1 MMFRGH
7 LDYFQ
12 KPPLKSRSNTKP
24 GEATALRILITID
37 LFYIYHGWGPAWI
50 KFIEITFCWGP
61 VTYDCMIR
69 DHTTTWFGRC
79 LGWPL
84 DTFFWARR
92 ISWSRLLARVWS
104 GPKVRLCSPHSTK
117 CIRLRTLPFKLN
129 YDTPSPMK
137 SIMSPI
143 LVHFQGPRSGHFH
156 LSSWILQSGTWDM
169 LGIWHYVLRYGGHKR
184 KNEGRVD
191 QNKSSK
197 NVEVS
202 IRQCKEEFLISFCCE
217 SWMII
222 LKWKHYTVYGI

>member
-1 MMFRGH
+1 
-7 LDYFQ
+7 
-12 KPPLKSRSNTKP
+12 
-24 GEATALRILITID
+24 
-37 LFYIYHGWGPAWI
+37 
-50 KFIEITFCWGP
+50 
-61 VTYDCMIR
+61 MIR

-84 DTFFWARR
+84 DTFFWALT
-92 ISWSRLLARVWS
+92 ILWSRLWARVWS
-104 GPKVRLCSPHSTK
+104 GPKVRLRSPHSTK

-137 SIMSPI
+137 SIISPI

-184 KNEGRVD
+184 KNKVRVD

-197 NVEVS
+197 MWRLLLDNVKRNFSFHFVMNREWYYTQMEALHRLWYVVWLPIWS
-202 IRQCKEEFLISFCCE
+202 YTMLQLYTRDLIFYQQLR
-217 SWMII
+217 WN
-222 LKWKHYTVYGI
+222 WFVVYRTLTSLLGQNSHQPVKVIALRNSA